1 MKTKIIH
8 GTTKCTNR
16 IKDKSG
22 FFDTKTCKTKLHNL
36 RTICS
41 YKRKIKPPFKKGW
54 VKQYSLC
61 NTKILKPVDTPKLK
75 CNYSFDKKGK
85 TVKVICK
92 SKINNKNEICT
103 YTRKTILPQ
112 DYELG
117 VHKVPS
123 LCKTTVLKK
132 GKPLHFPSDLK
143 CKRIPDKTGKF
154 TKQICKN
161 KTDTIMRECKF
172 NTRKTQW
179 GTLKVKCTRP
189 KSTRKR
195 KQSKRKPLRG
205 GTVNPISEIG
215 SMFGTLG
222 SSLQSVVS
230 SLTVPNTLAFN
241 PPLPINAA
249 PSSQYL
255 SPPLTQSISSI
266 FKSI

>member
-1 MKTKIIH
+1 MKNKIIY
-8 GTTKCTNR
+8 GATKCTNR

-22 FFDTKTCKTKLHNL
+22 FFDTNTCKTKLHNL

-41 YKRKIKPPFKKGW
+41 FKRKIKPPFKKGW
-54 VKQYSLC
+54 QKHYSLC
-61 NTKILKPVDTPKLK
+61 NTKILKPVNTPKLK
-75 CNYSFDKKGK
+75 CNYSFDKTGK
-85 TVKVICK
+85 SVKVICK
-92 SKINNKNEICT
+92 NKINNKNEICT

-112 DYELG
+112 EFELG

-143 CKRIPDKTGKF
+143 CKHLPDKTGKF
-154 TKQICKN
+154 TKSICKK
-161 KTDTIMRECKF
+161 KTDTIMRECKYT
-172 NTRKTQW
+172 TRKTHW
-179 GTLKVKCTRP
+179 GTLKVKCARP
-189 KSTRKR
+189 KSKR
-195 KQSKRKPLRG
+195 KQSKRKQIRG
-205 GTVNPISEIG
+205 GTINPISEIG

-230 SLTVPNTLAFN
+230 SLTIPNAPAFN
-241 PPLPINAA
+241 PALPINAA